1 MPVESLLSTAE
12 KNFILHWADD
22 KYIMGHEIACQTRYY
37 GPDLEENL
45 ALGSLAQDHLGH
57 ARLLYGLLG
66 SSDLEIDRLVYL
78 RAPSDYRNS
87 LLAAAQ
93 RPDDWAFWVVKGL
106 LYAQAELLR
115 CRAIRAAWAN
125 QPECQDWLNIANII
139 IQDDAIHYEHWQ
151 QWLGVLEK
159 QPEGSARL
167 QAALDQL
174 LPLGPEFFY
183 SKVWSDLGAVSP
195 DSRLLLD
202 DWSSRLGALLQPL
215 DFDLESLPQS
225 GLYGADEQEFCGR
238 EGRHSP
244 ELVQMLQEAH
254 SLYQSYPEAA
264 LGSV

>member
-1 MPVESLLSTAE
+1 MPVESLLNVAE

-57 ARLLYGLLG
+57 ARLLYGLLA

-78 RAPSDYRNS
+78 RAASEYRNS

-93 RPDDWAFWVVKGL
+93 SPDDWAFWVVKGL

-115 CRAIRAAWAN
+115 CQAVRGAWAN
-125 QPECQDWLNIANII
+125 QPERQDWLNIANII

-151 QWLGVLEK
+151 QWFGVLEK
-159 QPEGSARL
+159 QPEGRARL

-174 LPLGPEFFY
+174 LPLGPEFFHA
-183 SKVWSDLGAVSP
+183 KTWRDLGGVSP
-195 DSRLLLD
+195 DSRLLLE
-202 DWSSRLGALLQPL
+202 DWGSRLAAFLQPL
-215 DFDLESLPQS
+215 GFNLAALSQP
-225 GLYGADEQEFCGR
+225 GLNGAGEQEFCGR

-244 ELVQMLQEAH
+244 ELVQMLQQAH